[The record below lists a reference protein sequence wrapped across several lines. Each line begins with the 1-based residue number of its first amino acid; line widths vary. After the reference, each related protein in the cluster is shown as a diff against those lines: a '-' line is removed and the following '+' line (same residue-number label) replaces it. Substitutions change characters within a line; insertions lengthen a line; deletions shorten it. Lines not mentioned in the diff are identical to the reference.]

1 MWRHPLQP
9 FFLSTPIYYVNA
21 HPHLG
26 HAYTTAVADSM
37 IRFQKLMGRRTFF
50 LTGTDE
56 HGDKIVRAAQA
67 HDTTAQEYVD
77 SVSREFQ
84 SLWPKLGFAPDD
96 FIRTTQP
103 RHQQCVQRFLQRIY
117 DKGDIY
123 HGEYGGHYCFGC
135 ERFYTEKELQDG
147 LCPDHQTAPEFI
159 QEKNYFF
166 RMSRYLEPLRAHI
179 EAHPDF
185 IRPERYRNEVL
196 GLLRE
201 DLGDLCISRPKSR
214 LSWGIELPFDRDY
227 VTYVWFDALL
237 NYISAL
243 DWPDGE
249 RFQTYWPQAQHLV
262 AKDILKPHAI
272 FWPCMLLSAELPLY
286 RHLNVHGYWLV
297 QDTKMSKSL
306 GNVVQPLEL
315 ATTYGRGPF
324 RFFLLREMQFGQD
337 ANVSEETLRTRF
349 NADLANDL
357 GNLFSRVLSMTHKY
371 FQGQTPAPGPIR
383 QEEED
388 MHVLASECLENFQ
401 AQFQRFQFSQALE
414 SLWTLVRA
422 LNKYVDASQP
432 WTLFKQEEQH
442 GLLGTVMYTLLEG
455 MRKVALHLWPVMP
468 EESERMLAQLG
479 QAQPQGQRS
488 HLADE
493 VLQWGMLAPGTAVS
507 RPVNMFPRLEP
518 AQAGNETRPAKAKAG
533 EESKGKDAPESAA
546 KAPSTAPTRDQ
557 PDSESEVELLEFGDF
572 QRLDLRVGTVLTAQP
587 VPGADKLLHLEVDL
601 GESQPRGI
609 VAGIAPAWQP
619 QDLLGR
625 QVVVVANLKPRK
637 LRKTL
642 SQGMILAV
650 HGADGLHLLTP
661 SGQVDPGSK
670 VS

>member
-1 MWRHPLQP
+1 MQS

-21 HPHLG
+21 KPHLG

-37 IRFQKLMGRRTFF
+37 IRFQKLMGRDTFF

-56 HGDKIVRAAQA
+56 HGDKIVQAAEANAETPQA
-67 HDTTAQEYVD
+67 YVD
-77 SVSREFQ
+77 TISARFR
-84 SLWPKLGFAPDD
+84 SLWSELGLEPDD
-96 FIRTTQP
+96 FIRTTEP
-103 RHQQCVQRFLQRIY
+103 RHIRIVQRFLQLIY
-117 DKGDIY
+117 DRGDIY

-135 ERFYTEKELQDG
+135 ERFYTEKELRDG
-147 LCPDHQTAPEFI
+147 LCPDHLTAPEFI

-166 RMSRYLEPLRAHI
+166 RMSKYLVPLREHI
-179 EAHPDF
+179 EANPDF

-214 LSWGIELPFDRDY
+214 LSWGIELPFDTDY

-243 DWPDGE
+243 EWPEGE
-249 RFQTYWPQAQHLV
+249 RFQRYWPQAQHLV

-272 FWPCMLLSAELPLY
+272 FWPCMLLSAGVPLY

-306 GNVVQPLEL
+306 GNVVEPLDF
-315 ATTYGRGPF
+315 AKKYGRGPF
-324 RFFLLREMQFGQD
+324 RYFLLREMQFGQD
-337 ANVSEETLRTRF
+337 ANVSEDALRMRF

-371 FQGQTPAPGPIR
+371 FQGKVPAPGPIR
-383 QEEED
+383 QAEEEL
-388 MHVLASECLENFQ
+388 HVLASECLENFQ
-401 AQFQRFQFSQALE
+401 AHFQRFQFSIALE

-432 WTLFKQEEQH
+432 WTLFKEQRSEE
-442 GLLGTVMYTLLEG
+442 LGTVMYTLLEG
-455 MRKVALHLWPVMP
+455 MRKVAVHLWPVMP
-468 EESERMLAQLG
+468 EESETMLAQLG
-479 QAQPQGQRS
+479 DRRPAKLWP

-493 VLQWGMLAPGTAVS
+493 VLRWGALEPGTEVAQS
-507 RPVNMFPRLEP
+507 SSLFPRLETAKS
-518 AQAGNETRPAKAKAG
+518 AQSRDENAAALKTGKPKTKDADSSPGSGAIASEVAKAA
-533 EESKGKDAPESAA
+533 ESTP
-546 KAPSTAPTRDQ
+546 
-557 PDSESEVELLEFGDF
+557 ELLEFADF
-572 QRLDLRVGTVLTAQP
+572 QRLDLRVGTVLSAEP
-587 VPGADKLLHLEVDL
+587 VKGADKLLHLHVDL
-601 GESQPRGI
+601 AEPEARSI
-609 VAGIAPAWQP
+609 VAGIAEYWKPD
-619 QDLLGR
+619 DLVGR

-637 LRKTL
+637 LRGAL
-642 SQGMILAV
+642 SQGMVLAV
-650 HGADGLHLLTP
+650 HAPEGLRLLAP
-661 SGQVDPGSK
+661 SDQVPPGSK